1 MDEKMF
7 ETPLAKIPG
16 KSDLPLMDG
25 AEHVQ
30 VAALCTR
37 RKGSKTQVLLIRSL
51 DTGRWILPKG
61 WPMAGRTLAGAAL
74 QEAWEEAGVKG
85 TVTEEPVGDY
95 PYDKIAGNGQAKPCR
110 VSVFRVTVDKLADT
124 FPEAA
129 KRKRKWMA
137 PARAAQAVA
146 EPELR
151 ELLAR
156 L

>member
-1 MDEKMF
+1 MF
-7 ETPLAKIPG
+7 EAKNALVPS
-16 KSDLPLMDG
+16 KKDLPIMAG
-25 AEHVQ
+25 EEHVQ

-37 RKGSKTQVLLIRSL
+37 RKGDKTQVLMIRSL

-85 TVTEEPVGDY
+85 SVVEDPVGEY
-95 PYDKIAGNGQAKPCR
+95 SYDKVLVGGQAKPCR
-110 VSVFRVTVDKLADT
+110 VSVFRVTVDNLAKT
-124 FPEAA
+124 YPEAD

-137 PARAAQAVA
+137 PGKAAQAVA
-146 EPELR
+146 ETELR
-151 ELLAR
+151 EILAS

>member
-1 MDEKMF
+1 M
-7 ETPLAKIPG
+7 A
-16 KSDLPLMDG
+16 G

-37 RKGSKTQVLLIRSL
+37 QKGGKTQVLMIRSL

-85 TVTEEPVGDY
+85 TVAENPIGDY
-95 PYDKIAGNGQAKPCR
+95 AYDKIAGNGQAKPCR
-110 VSVFRVTVDKLADT
+110 VSVYMVAVDKLADA
-124 FPEAA
+124 FPEAD

-137 PARAAQAVA
+137 PSKAAQAVA

-151 ELLAR
+151 DILKR
-156 L
+156 I